1 MILLEI
7 VKILILR
14 YLKIKT
20 METRSSS
27 KRKNTNEVFLSS
39 TKQRNVQHFTIYD
52 DEDFYEELPKTLKKS
67 NIGDIIIYLTKNQ
80 LGCNRT

>member
-1 MILLEI
+1 
-7 VKILILR
+7 
-14 YLKIKT
+14 

-67 NIGDIIIYLTKNQ
+67 NILKTSKNFGK
-80 LGCNRT
+80 LRKC